1 MKTFKKILKWFFI
14 GLAVILVVG
23 FSYIYFILL
32 AKPDS
37 VASMT
42 EVKDA
47 TWHTVNL
54 GGKSLCSDGS
64 EYFLFVRKGTSKNV
78 IIHFSGGGAC
88 WDDPTCSA
96 PITISAAFMHGDEKD
111 LKAFYYPT
119 VIDFF
124 DRFLTGGAINKER
137 ENNPFKDWNVVFIPY
152 CTGDFHVGNVTTTYK
167 VGNKETEVHHNGR
180 NNTLAALEWVY
191 ANFTSPE
198 KILVSGES
206 AGGFASAYWTPFVAE
221 HYKDNEKIYQLTD
234 CSQLTT
240 NRWPEIMDSVW
251 KSDTRAFLNF
261 KVDRDAYADALLNRT
276 DSAGKQIKHLNSNT
290 LYDAIL
296 PRFYAV
302 LHHRSTS
309 NNDYIYE
316 WSKGMRESVVRLAD
330 GNIDYEY
337 FVTDCRYD
345 SVKIA
350 TPHTLLGSDSSLYAC
365 NSGELTYVEWLR
377 QNIIEDKPVS
387 AGEQLLQ
394 LSTEK

>member
-1 MKTFKKILKWFFI
+1 
-14 GLAVILVVG
+14 
-23 FSYIYFILL
+23 
-32 AKPDS
+32 
-37 VASMT
+37 
-42 EVKDA
+42 
-47 TWHTVNL
+47 
-54 GGKSLCSDGS
+54 
-64 EYFLFVRKGTSKNV
+64 
-78 IIHFSGGGAC
+78 
-88 WDDPTCSA
+88 
-96 PITISAAFMHGDEKD
+96 
-111 LKAFYYPT
+111 
-119 VIDFF
+119 
-124 DRFLTGGAINKER
+124 
-137 ENNPFKDWNVVFIPY
+137 
-152 CTGDFHVGNVTTTYK
+152 

-180 NNTLAALEWVY
+180 NNTLAALEWAY

-206 AGGFASAYWTPFVAE
+206 AGGFASAYWAPFIAE

-251 KSDTRAFLNF
+251 KSDTRSFLNF

-302 LHHRSTS
+302 LQHRSTS

-316 WSKGMRESVVRLAD
+316 WSKGMRESVARLAD
-330 GNIDYEY
+330 GNINYEY

-387 AGEQLLQ
+387 AGEELLQ